1 MLKRITGGPLTIDSS
16 VPESPHILPQCID
29 IITNNRRLNIARY
42 QKLKEHYEQCIHCQV
57 RSEVFLLTTQK
68 KEQSAIDSTNA
79 ERRHLQRLIH
89 MLHSIVRE
97 DIAVYI
103 DVLEE
108 RGVAEASERFP
119 LFAEH
124 LDSCQECQC
133 SVEETRKWLQAEQ
146 EE

>member
-1 MLKRITGGPLTIDSS
+1 MQKEIKGGPLTLDPRIS
-16 VPESPHILPQCID
+16 ESFHIMPKCVD
-29 IITNNRRLNIARY
+29 IVITNRRLSVARY

-57 RSEVFLLTTQK
+57 MIGVFLRTTQRE
-68 KEQSAIDSTNA
+68 EQIPIDTTIA
-79 ERRHLQRLIH
+79 ERRHLQRLVH

-108 RGVAEASERFP
+108 LGVTEASERFP
-119 LFAEH
+119 AFAEH
-124 LDSCQECQC
+124 VDSCRECQC

-146 EE
+146 GE